1 MGIRVGTRL
10 GRSSWV
16 SIGGSFPT
24 MAGLGILAATFA
36 LMWWMFKW
44 TVIAAILL
52 CVLLWVLASTGMQ
65 WLLERRAGARSETP
79 PTT

>member
-1 MGIRVGTRL
+1 MGIRVGTRV
-10 GRSSWV
+10 GRNSWV

-44 TVIAAILL
+44 MLIGAVLL
-52 CVLLWVLASTGMQ
+52 CVLLWAAAVTGVQ
-65 WLLERRAGARSETP
+65 WVRERRATASHRTS
-79 PTT
+79 